1 MKAGMLLT
9 AGAALL
15 VTGACSR
22 GADEGSTNNPVGV
35 DYNQQ
40 TGVLTTKQG
49 LQANGL
55 SAAGDCL
62 STCDMQRP
70 PTDFNP
76 ERRREIV
83 GCLNSALAAQLNPQL
98 PRQIDELTRLDRIEA
113 TGPTL
118 TYHYTV
124 SRSASSLPP
133 NAGQQIESGGRR
145 LACAQPAMR
154 QTLQMGGAYAYRYV
168 DNQGTLI
175 HQYRIDAC

>member
-22 GADEGSTNNPVGV
+22 GADEGSTNNPAGV

-62 STCDMQRP
+62 SP
-70 PTDFNP
+70 SGS
-76 ERRREIV
+76 RRKHAATPAPARMCETPSP
-83 GCLNSALAAQLNPQL
+83 SAA
-98 PRQIDELTRLDRIEA
+98 PRSIA
-113 TGPTL
+113 GWTGTTP
-118 TYHYTV
+118 
-124 SRSASSLPP
+124 
-133 NAGQQIESGGRR
+133 
-145 LACAQPAMR
+145 
-154 QTLQMGGAYAYRYV
+154 
-168 DNQGTLI
+168 
-175 HQYRIDAC
+175 